1 MSEVTTIKPGDRF
14 GRWTVISSAD
24 PIKEPSGYY
33 RKRSLCKC
41 DCGTIK
47 VVSNSNLKGGVS
59 TSCGCAR
66 GPAIR
71 KGDALRHGEK
81 LYGVWLDMR
90 CRCQNSNDRSWKNY
104 GGRGISVC
112 EEWEDYNV
120 FRKWSLEN
128 GYRHG
133 LTIDRIDN
141 DGDYC
146 PENCRWT
153 TRKVQGNNTRRNTFL
168 TVGNETHTLS
178 EWADITG
185 ISVST
190 ISWRARQGMSPEKVI
205 KKEDYRSG
213 RELKQAR

>member
-1 MSEVTTIKPGDRF
+1 M
-14 GRWTVISSAD
+14 
-24 PIKEPSGYY
+24 KE
-33 RKRSLCKC
+33 
-41 DCGTIK
+41 
-47 VVSNSNLKGGVS
+47 
-59 TSCGCAR
+59 
-66 GPAIR
+66 
-71 KGDALRHGEK
+71 
-81 LYGVWLDMR
+81 R
-90 CRCQNSNDRSWKNY
+90 CCNPKNHAYKNY

-213 RELKQAR
+213 RELKQPR